1 MYKKITKITLIM
13 FMLSSC
19 SNTVDSVKKGLTG
32 AKSNSADE
40 FLIKKKDPLILP
52 PEFDKVPAPD
62 TLSKKK
68 IDSEEKFK
76 DILKKQK
83 KTNVKNKQP
92 SSTEESVLKKITK

>member
-1 MYKKITKITLIM
+1 MKLINI
-13 FMLSSC
+13 FMLCFFAFLVSC
-19 SNTVDSVKKGLTG
+19 GNVGKVLRNEKVKTT
-32 AKSNSADE
+32 DE
-40 FLIKKKDPLILP
+40 FLVKQKDPLILP

-83 KTNVKNKQP
+83 KTNVKNKRP

>member
-1 MYKKITKITLIM
+1 MKLINI
-13 FMLSSC
+13 FMLCFFAFLVSC
-19 SNTVDSVKKGLTG
+19 GNVGKVLRNEKVKTT
-32 AKSNSADE
+32 DE
-40 FLIKKKDPLILP
+40 FLIKQKDPLILP

>member
-1 MYKKITKITLIM
+1 MKLINI
-13 FMLSSC
+13 FMLCFFAILVSC
-19 SNTVDSVKKGLTG
+19 GNVGKVLRNEKVKTT
-32 AKSNSADE
+32 DE
-40 FLIKKKDPLILP
+40 FLIKQKDPLILP

-83 KTNVKNKQP
+83 KTNVKKKQP

>member
-1 MYKKITKITLIM
+1 MKLINI
-13 FMLSSC
+13 FMLCFFAILVSC
-19 SNTVDSVKKGLTG
+19 GNVGKVLRNEKVKTT
-32 AKSNSADE
+32 DE
-40 FLIKKKDPLILP
+40 FLVKQKDPLILP
-52 PEFDKVPAPD
+52 PEFDEVPAPD

-83 KTNVKNKQP
+83 KTNVKKKQP

>member
-1 MYKKITKITLIM
+1 MKLINI
-13 FMLSSC
+13 FMLCFFAILVSC
-19 SNTVDSVKKGLTG
+19 GNTGKILRNEKVKTT
-32 AKSNSADE
+32 DE
-40 FLIKKKDPLILP
+40 FLVKQKDPLIFP

-68 IDSEEKFK
+68 INSEEKFK

-83 KTNVKNKQP
+83 RTNVKNKQP

>member
-1 MYKKITKITLIM
+1 MKLINI
-13 FMLSSC
+13 FMLCFFAILVSC
-19 SNTVDSVKKGLTG
+19 GNVGKVLRNEKVKTT
-32 AKSNSADE
+32 DE
-40 FLIKKKDPLILP
+40 FLVKQKDPLILP

>member
-1 MYKKITKITLIM
+1 MKLINI
-13 FMLSSC
+13 FMLCFFAILVSC
-19 SNTVDSVKKGLTG
+19 GNVGKVLRNEKVKTT
-32 AKSNSADE
+32 DE
-40 FLIKKKDPLILP
+40 FLIKQKDPLILP

-92 SSTEESVLKKITK
+92 SSTEELSLIHI

>member
-32 AKSNSADE
+32 AKNNSADE

-52 PEFDKVPAPD
+52 PDFENLPTPGNKSTVEIEDETSIFKNTVEIATEAD
-62 TLSKKK
+62 TGSSSVE
-68 IDSEEKFK
+68 DS
-76 DILKKQK
+76 ILKKIQSK
-83 KTNVKNKQP
+83 
-92 SSTEESVLKKITK
+92 

>member
-1 MYKKITKITLIM
+1 MKLINI
-13 FMLSSC
+13 FMLCFFAILVSC
-19 SNTVDSVKKGLTG
+19 GNVGKVLRNEKVKTT
-32 AKSNSADE
+32 DE
-40 FLIKKKDPLILP
+40 FLVKQKDPLILP

-83 KTNVKNKQP
+83 KTNVKKNNLLQLKSQ
-92 SSTEESVLKKITK
+92 SLKK

>member
-1 MYKKITKITLIM
+1 MKLINI
-13 FMLSSC
+13 FMLCFFAILVSC
-19 SNTVDSVKKGLTG
+19 GNVGKVLRNEKVKTT
-32 AKSNSADE
+32 DE
-40 FLIKKKDPLILP
+40 FLVKQKDPLILP

-83 KTNVKNKQP
+83 KTNVKKKQP